1 MKVGLY
7 LRVSTQEQAKE
18 GYSIG
23 EQEVRLRDYSKAMRW
38 DIHKVYVDPGYSG
51 ADTNRPALQ
60 DLISDVENGKINKVI
75 VYKLD
80 RLSRSQLDTLFLIE
94 KVFLA
99 NGCDFVSM
107 TENFDTSTP
116 FGRAMIGILAVFAQL
131 EREKITE
138 RMIMGKEARAKEG
151 KWNGGRA
158 PIGYE
163 HDKVADKLI
172 LNEYEAMQVA
182 ELFDLF
188 VSGNHNLRDI
198 ERIFLEKGYRHK
210 YGAWDPKSM
219 RRILRS
225 KLYTGKLFYQG
236 KWYQSDHTAF
246 VDEETQNE
254 VVKILDARAEAFK
267 LTGIKPGVQTSF
279 LGGLLYCKH
288 CGGKYTKQRGG
299 TRKDGYIPW
308 YYVCYSRNK
317 KVKKMIKDPNCK
329 NKGWRMQELDN
340 IVFNEIRKLAT
351 NPEKMAE
358 IQEKRKDRRE
368 EPNRKDIILTE
379 IKKIDAQ
386 ISRFMDLYGTG
397 AFTIEQV
404 SAKVEP
410 LNEQKQ
416 RLLKELKKIN
426 SEVGAISI
434 EEAYKYILDFE
445 DVLEEGDF
453 KNIRELIESL
463 IFSVELDND
472 IVTINWKFA

>member
-23 EQEVRLRDYSKAMRW
+23 EQESRLKDYSKAMRW

-51 ADTNRPALQ
+51 ADINRPALQ
-60 DLISDVENGKINKVI
+60 DLISDVEEGKIDKVV

-99 NGCDFVSM
+99 NDCDFVSM

-131 EREKITE
+131 ERERIKE
-138 RMIMGKEARAKEG
+138 RMMMGKEARAKEG
-151 KWNGGRA
+151 GWNGGRS

-163 HDKVADKLI
+163 HDKALDKLI
-172 LNEYEAMQVA
+172 LNEYEAMQVK

-188 VSGNHNLRDI
+188 VGGNHNLRDI

-219 RRILRS
+219 RRVLRS
-225 KLYTGKLFYQG
+225 KLYTGQIFYQG
-236 KWYQSDHTAF
+236 KWYKSNHTAF
-246 VDEETQNE
+246 IDEHTHEE
-254 VVKILDARAEAFK
+254 VVKILDARAEAFR
-267 LTGIKPGVQTSF
+267 LTGIKPGVQTTF

-288 CGGKYTKQRGG
+288 CGGKYTKQKGG
-299 TRKDGYIPW
+299 TRSDGYVPV
-308 YYVCYSRNK
+308 YYVCYSRGK
-317 KVKKMIKDPNCK
+317 KVKKMIKNPNCK
-329 NKGWRMQELDN
+329 NKGWRMQDLDN
-340 IVFNEIRKLAT
+340 IVFNEIRKLAA
-351 NPEKMAE
+351 NPDKMEE
-358 IQEKRKDRRE
+358 ILDKRKERKE
-368 EPNRKDIILTE
+368 EPNRKDIILNE
-379 IKKIDAQ
+379 IKKLDAQ

-416 RLLKELKKIN
+416 GLLKELKKID
-426 SEVGAISI
+426 EEIGAISI
-434 EEAYKYILDFE
+434 EEAYEYIYAFDDALDEGNFE
-445 DVLEEGDF
+445 T
-453 KNIRELIESL
+453 IRALIDSL
-463 IFSVELDND
+463 IFSIELDND
-472 IVTINWKFA
+472 TVTINWKFA

>member
-51 ADTNRPALQ
+51 GDTNRPALQ
-60 DLISDVENGKINKVI
+60 DLISDVENGKIEKVV

-80 RLSRSQLDTLFLIE
+80 RLSRSQLDTLYLIE

-131 EREKITE
+131 EREKIKE

-151 KWNGGRA
+151 KWNGGKA

-163 HDKVADKLI
+163 FDKAADQLI
-172 LNEYEAMQVA
+172 LNEYEAMQVV

-188 VSGNHNLRDI
+188 LNGDHNLREI
-198 ERIFLEKGYRHK
+198 ERAFLAKGYRHK
-210 YGAWDPKSM
+210 YGVWDTKIM
-219 RRILRS
+219 RRVLRS
-225 KLYTGKLFYQG
+225 QLYTGRILYRD
-236 KWYQSDHTAF
+236 KWYDSNHVALIDDDMH
-246 VDEETQNE
+246 NE
-254 VVKILDARAEAFK
+254 AVKILDVRAEAFK
-267 LTGIKPGVQTSF
+267 LTGIRPGVQTSY

-288 CGGKYTKQRGG
+288 CGGKYTKQRGA

-308 YYVCYSRNK
+308 YYVCYSRSK

-329 NKGWRMQELDN
+329 NQGWKMQDLDN
-340 IVFNEIRKLAT
+340 IVFEEIRKLAT
-351 NPEKMAE
+351 NPELMAD
-358 IQEKRKDRRE
+358 IQTKRTEKRE
-368 EPNRKDIILTE
+368 EPNRKDIILNE

-386 ISRFMDLYGTG
+386 VSRFMDLYGTG
-397 AFTIEQV
+397 AFTIDQV

-416 RLLKELKKIN
+416 GLLKELDKIN
-426 SEVGAISI
+426 AEAGAISM
-434 EEAYKYILDFE
+434 EEAYEYISSFE
-445 DVLEEGDF
+445 DVLAGGDF
-453 KNIRELIESL
+453 KEIRQLIDSL
-463 IFSVELDND
+463 IFSIELDNST
-472 IVTINWKFA
+472 VTINWKFA